1 MSRSRFDPETLDFKS
16 CVPRCEEK
24 DLHPDLVSMLKSMQ
38 SLIGWPLLI
47 TSGFR
52 PKTWEFSRGR
62 DGSSSHTKKLA
73 VDVSASD
80 SHARYKI
87 VVAAGAVGVP
97 RIGIG
102 KNFVHLDI
110 DETKVHPIMWHYYE

>member
-1 MSRSRFDPETLDFKS
+1 MSKKSFNSEVLDFRS
-16 CVPRCEEK
+16 CVPRCDESQ
-24 DLHPDLVSMLKSMQ
+24 LHPELLSMLRSMQ
-38 SLIGWPLLI
+38 KFCGWSFLI

-52 PKTWEFSRGR
+52 SKSWEFSKGR
-62 DGSSSHTKKLA
+62 NGSSSHTKGLA

-87 VVAAGAVGVP
+87 VIAAGAVGVP

-102 KNFVHLDI
+102 KDFVHLDI
-110 DETKVHPIMWHYYE
+110 DETKAHPIMWHYYE